1 MDTIKVK
8 AGNTKMIAHRGL
20 SGLETENTCAAFVAA
35 GNRSSYYGIET
46 DIHRTADG
54 NFIIHHDPDTS
65 RVGGKK
71 LKVEE
76 TDFSTLQEFRL
87 RDKDGSHTRA
97 DLRLPSLEE
106 YIGICKRYGKSSVLE
121 LKSAFTEEE
130 IREMIGRIEKMG
142 WLDEVIFIAFDYE
155 NLLKVR
161 KVKPGQRCQFLTEQ
175 FSENLLTRLIKDDI
189 DLDIYYPAL
198 SEKDVKLC
206 HENGVLVNVWT
217 VDKKEDAERLIG
229 WGVDFLTSN
238 ILEGEVSL

>member
-8 AGNTKMIAHRGL
+8 SGKTRMIAHRGL

-76 TDFSTLQEFRL
+76 TDFAVLQEFRL

-106 YIGICKRYGKSSVLE
+106 YIGICKRYGKTSVLE
-121 LKSAFTEEE
+121 LKSTFTDGE
-130 IREMIGRIEKMG
+130 IREMIGRIEKMR

-161 KVKPGQRCQFLTEQ
+161 KVKPEQRCQFLTEQ
-175 FSENLLTRLIKDDI
+175 FSEDLLTRLVKDDM
-189 DLDIYYPAL
+189 DLDIYYPAI

-217 VDKKEDAERLIG
+217 VDKKADAERLIG

-238 ILEGEVSL
+238 ILEGEVTL